1 MNKKIIAV
9 LLAVS
14 VFVSVFTIP
23 ALAREDVTDKA
34 MQKLYT
40 VLDNTVNALV
50 GGIANLIATP
60 RWGNKADYKT
70 EHFYKGLDKGD
81 FLDKAG
87 DNAVW
92 SAGYANAS
100 ILTGKEV
107 GGEGNY
113 YVGGSLAIDKK
124 LATEQWDDQKVRT
137 VALSDGRGISI
148 FSAVD
153 CFGLANP
160 DVRIIRAK
168 FEEYAKSKNLD
179 ITSVNVSALHQHS
192 CVDTFGMNGD
202 IVDALFMSS
211 IRTLTGQELPGGQ
224 NKEYMENLYK
234 VAVDSMIKAVENMKT
249 GKMYFGTV
257 DVKEYMHDKRDPQ
270 VFDSNLNRFRFVPD
284 EEGAKE
290 IWIVNGSM
298 HCVGNGAAQREL
310 TADYPYYMEQY
321 INEHDNAD
329 FFYILG
335 AQLAITSD
343 YDPLEFDEERV
354 EKEGTVYRIRT
365 YGETLA
371 QKLETIKEE
380 KEVAPILNIKFS
392 EVWIDINNN
401 ILLLAAKGGLLKN
414 NIHKNGFNK
423 YSIVSEVGYAEIG
436 EDIAIAI
443 IPGELAPEIAFGGA
457 DTAETSWFGEDWE
470 YPSFESKVPGR
481 KLLVFGL
488 TNDQVGYLL
497 TSNNWHSIFTENE
510 EIVSTGRY
518 GGEFVTKAFLELLE
532 SIG

>member
-9 LLAVS
+9 ILAAA
-14 VFVSVFTIP
+14 VFVSAFTVP
-23 ALAREDVTDKA
+23 AFAREDVTDKT
-34 MQKLYT
+34 MQGIYT
-40 VLDNTVNALV
+40 ALDKVVNTLV
-50 GGIANLIATP
+50 GGIAALIATP
-60 RWGNKADYKT
+60 KWNNKSDYKT
-70 EHFYKGLDKGD
+70 ENFYPGLDKED
-81 FLDKAG
+81 FAG
-87 DNAVW
+87 NAAEGAAW

-107 GGEGNY
+107 GGDGDY
-113 YVGGSLAIDKK
+113 YVGGSLSVSKK

-137 VALSDGRGISI
+137 VALSDGRGINI
-148 FSAVD
+148 FSAID

-160 DVRIIRAK
+160 DVRKIRVK
-168 FEEYAKSKNLD
+168 FEEYAKDKNLD
-179 ITSVNVSALHQHS
+179 ITSVNISALHQHS

-224 NKEYMENLYK
+224 NKEYMENLYD
-234 VAVDSMIKAVENMKT
+234 VAAKSMIKAVENMKT

-284 EEGAKE
+284 KEGARE

-298 HCVGNGAAQREL
+298 HCVGNGAAQKEL
-310 TADYPYYMEQY
+310 TADYPLYMENY

-343 YDPLEFDEERV
+343 YDPLEFDQERV

-371 QKLETIKEE
+371 QKLETIRDE
-380 KEVAPILNIKFS
+380 KEVAPILNIKYT
-392 EVWIDINNN
+392 EAWVDVNNN

-414 NIHKNGFNK
+414 GIHKNGFNK
-423 YSIVSEVGYAEIG
+423 YAIVTEVGYAEIG
-436 EDIAIAI
+436 EDIAVAI
-443 IPGELAPEIAFGGA
+443 MPGELAPEIAFGGA
-457 DTAETSWFGEDWE
+457 ETAATSWQGKDWE
-470 YPSFESKVPGR
+470 YPSFESKIPGK

-497 TSNNWHSIFTENE
+497 PSNSWHSIFTENE
-510 EIVSTGRY
+510 EIVSVGQY
-518 GGEFVTKAFLELLE
+518 GGEQITKAFFELL
-532 SIG
+532 SSLG

>member
-70 EHFYKGLDKGD
+70 ENFYKGLDKND

-270 VFDSNLNRFRFVPD
+270 VFDSNLN
-284 EEGAKE
+284 
-290 IWIVNGSM
+290 
-298 HCVGNGAAQREL
+298 
-310 TADYPYYMEQY
+310 
-321 INEHDNAD
+321 
-329 FFYILG
+329 
-335 AQLAITSD
+335 
-343 YDPLEFDEERV
+343 
-354 EKEGTVYRIRT
+354 
-365 YGETLA
+365 
-371 QKLETIKEE
+371 
-380 KEVAPILNIKFS
+380 
-392 EVWIDINNN
+392 
-401 ILLLAAKGGLLKN
+401 
-414 NIHKNGFNK
+414 
-423 YSIVSEVGYAEIG
+423 
-436 EDIAIAI
+436 
-443 IPGELAPEIAFGGA
+443 
-457 DTAETSWFGEDWE
+457 
-470 YPSFESKVPGR
+470 
-481 KLLVFGL
+481 
-488 TNDQVGYLL
+488 
-497 TSNNWHSIFTENE
+497 
-510 EIVSTGRY
+510 
-518 GGEFVTKAFLELLE
+518 
-532 SIG
+532 